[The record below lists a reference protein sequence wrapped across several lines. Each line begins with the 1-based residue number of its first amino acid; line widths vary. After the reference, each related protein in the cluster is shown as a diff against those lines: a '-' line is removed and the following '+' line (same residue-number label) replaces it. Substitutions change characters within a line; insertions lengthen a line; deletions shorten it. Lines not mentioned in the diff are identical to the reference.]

1 MSLIHM
7 TTVLNAFLTACGA
20 GMVTFLVFLI
30 KWTVKKMNADDLTMK
45 AVAHDAYFRQC
56 RYLLAKDEIT
66 EEELENHNYL
76 YKAYKSQGLNGTG
89 DRLHQIVLEKQVLV
103 NVDPAIFNKLP

>member
-1 MSLIHM
+1 MILDTIIK
-7 TTVLNAFLTACGA
+7 AFLTACGA
-20 GMVTFLVFLI
+20 GLLTLIVFLI
-30 KWTVKKMNADDLTMK
+30 KWTIKKMSADDLTMK

-66 EEELENHNYL
+66 EEELENHNCL

-89 DRLHQIVLEKQVLV
+89 DRLNELVLEKKVLV
-103 NVDPAIFNKLP
+103 SVDTAFYNKLP